1 MQLVQL
7 SQTAH
12 EKTSKYL
19 QNNPPQHELSA
30 MHLGRLRV
38 DSKKHLAKKIEAID
52 KLVKKVIV

>member
-1 MQLVQL
+1 MLLAQL

-19 QNNPPQHELSA
+19 QDNPPQHELSA

-38 DSKKHLAKKIEAID
+38 DIKKHLAKEMGEID
-52 KLVKKVIV
+52 KLVKKVLK